1 MIRVEGVRKSYS
13 RNGIKFNA
21 LDSIKLSFPDH
32 GFFSVEGESGA
43 GKSTLLNILALLDEP
58 TEGKIYYGD
67 ALVSKKN
74 VTGLRSRYIS
84 FVPQEGGLIEDLT
97 VEQNLLFL
105 TSDNALIHE
114 VLKKVDV
121 EGKIAAKVANL
132 SGGEKKRVS
141 IARCLLKGSPAIF
154 MDEPTADLDEENAK
168 AIFQYAKQLSSD
180 RLVVFA
186 THDHE
191 LAERYCEGGVKIESG
206 KIVESSLEIAQPSSL
221 RKEPSPKKG
230 KLSFKTAFPF
240 LWHTMK
246 LKKGRVIGSFSASIL
261 SLCVFSVLLSIFSF
275 QPVKAFSSALQSEDI
290 SFVPLLENLGDKS
303 SSSEEWFPIRQET
316 AKQVGTELKTAS
328 PYLKGVQEETNLPI
342 FVFPYQEGMTFENIT
357 IKNPGKGECAC
368 PSTLGR
374 ASLKAKITN
383 DFSSVSTIFSIA
395 QVIEQKEQPKNA
407 SDYSDPQHYC
417 EDLMNH
423 FSYVVINAEDFSN
436 IFSSMEVTSLPASNF
451 LADDTVSQDRYF
463 ETKVRYGSFSNQT
476 ISKGRAPEGEH
487 EVLVSR
493 SFLAKAP
500 IKEDK
505 VIDTSYTFR
514 ETSSLD
520 KTSPYFR
527 KFIDLNS
534 LLGSVTVVG
543 IVDGEKADVFLSKEG
558 AKKLSQELL
567 YYSAGFQVYKSDINA
582 LSQAMASFRYTSV
595 LSVLSPVYQA
605 QKFSS
610 SLVNKIILAG
620 ALAMLAIA
628 LFTVSTYI
636 ISLLGYR
643 KKSFQALCLVDVN
656 KKSSFLLFSA
666 FGLTVSIVSSISGFL
681 LGYLVLFLINRSLFG
696 VLQVYSFEYW
706 GFAGSFILLLIACLV
721 TEFGWLAKISKKP
734 ICEVV
739 RIN

>member
-1 MIRVEGVRKSYS
+1 MIRVEGIRKSYS

-21 LDSIKLSFPDH
+21 LDSINLSFPDR

-43 GKSTLLNILALLDEP
+43 GKSTLLNTLALLDEP
-58 TEGKIYYGD
+58 TEGKVYYGD
-67 ALVSKKN
+67 VLVSKKN
-74 VTGLRSRYIS
+74 ATELRSRYVS

-97 VEQNLLFL
+97 VEQNLLFIVSND
-105 TSDNALIHE
+105 TLIYE
-114 VLKKVDV
+114 ALKKVDL
-121 EGKIAAKVANL
+121 EEKIAAKVANL
-132 SGGEKKRVS
+132 SGGEKKRVN

-180 RLVVFA
+180 HLVIFA

-191 LAERYCEGGVKIESG
+191 LAKQYCEGTIKISSAR
-206 KIVESSLEIAQPSSL
+206 IIESSLDIAQPSPL
-221 RKEPSPKKG
+221 KKEPSPRKG
-230 KLSFKTAFPF
+230 KLSPKTVFPF

-246 LKKGRVIGSFSASIL
+246 LKKGRVIGSFSASLL

-290 SFVPLLENLGDKS
+290 SFVPLLENLGDKNGG
-303 SSSEEWFPIRQET
+303 SEEWFPIRHET
-316 AKQVGTELKTAS
+316 AKQVETELKTAS
-328 PYLKGVQEETNLPI
+328 PYLTGVQEETNLPI
-342 FVFPYQEGMTFENIT
+342 FIFPYQEGMTFESIT
-357 IKNPGKGECAC
+357 IKSPGKGECAC

-374 ASLKAKITN
+374 NDLKAKITN
-383 DFSSVSTIFSIA
+383 DFSSVSAVFSIA
-395 QVIEQKEQPKNA
+395 QVIEQKEQPRNA
-407 SDYSDPQHYC
+407 SDYSDLQHYC

-423 FSYVVINAEDFSN
+423 FSYVIINVEDFST
-436 IFSSMEVTSLPASNF
+436 IFSSMEAASLPASNF

-463 ETKVRYGSFSNQT
+463 ETKIRYGSFADQT

-487 EVLVSR
+487 EVIVSR
-493 SFLAKAP
+493 SFLAKAS
-500 IKEDK
+500 IKEDR

-543 IVDGEKADVFLSKEG
+543 IIDNEEADVFLSQEG
-558 AKKLSQELL
+558 AKNLSQELL
-567 YYSAGFQVYKSDINA
+567 YYSAGFQIYKSDIDA
-582 LSQAMASFRYTSV
+582 LSKVMASFHYVSA
-595 LSVLSPVYQA
+595 LNALSPVYQA
-605 QKFSS
+605 QQFSS

-620 ALAMLAIA
+620 SLAMLAIA
-628 LFTVSTYI
+628 LFTVSTYV

-643 KKSFQALCLVDVN
+643 KKSFQALCLVDVS

-666 FGLTVSIVSSISGFL
+666 FGLAISVVSSILGFL
-681 LGYLVLFLINRSLFG
+681 LGYLVLFLINQSLFG
-696 VLQVYSFEYW
+696 VLRVYSFKYV
-706 GFAGSFILLLIACLV
+706 GFAVSFITLLFISII
-721 TEFGWLAKISKKP
+721 TEIGWFFALSKKP
-734 ICEVV
+734 LCE
-739 RIN
+739 IGKTH